1 MTQKI
6 GDLHVY
12 LREIKDGERT
22 SLSVLADLIPHG
34 ATVLDLGTGSGA
46 LGQYLGETRGCTVDG
61 VTFNEEEAAY
71 AKPFY
76 RSLHVA
82 DLDTCTLEDI
92 FARGTYDA
100 IVCADVLEHLRLP
113 SRILDAARQLL
124 SPDGQVLISIPNA
137 AYCGL
142 VGELMLG
149 EFRYRNEGLLDG
161 THLRFFTRRS
171 LARFLHEAGWT
182 LHGIDEIR
190 RELVSSEFRLAFD
203 RLPPT
208 VSRYLLSRPDA
219 LTYQFIAQARPGVS
233 DHAVLPPGPEDGRAT
248 FTAELYLGRDGGYR
262 EDAKLLAVGTIGQG
276 RQRLR
281 FDLPRGQGWT
291 QLRLDP
297 ADRPGFLHLHTLTLH
312 GEQGNLL
319 WRWHGTPEGLTA
331 LLGSSRQQMVMAS
344 SAFLPDGAMV
354 LLHGD
359 DPWIELPIPA
369 AIVSAATVLEVE
381 LGWPMSAD
389 YIALSG
395 SVQQAEDARTRTAVR
410 LAETETALQRERGE
424 LNGALV
430 RERGEHAEQLAH
442 EQRSLA
448 ERLAQDH
455 RHQSEQLASVHAE
468 QLAQERARLSEQL
481 ALERQRLTALVE
493 EERAQL
499 LDEQRKHEQ
508 IARTLETVR
517 EQRYS
522 LSEQNRLLQEQRRGL
537 STELHLLR
545 SDHRRL
551 ETEFTQLAT
560 HLRWIEEST
569 VFRATRPLV
578 HAKMRIDQLFAPPA
592 PALPESVGPAAP
604 PAPTRALAVQ
614 TTVDVIVPVYRGL
627 EDTRRCIESVLL
639 HACESPFRLIVIN
652 DCSPEPAVT
661 EWLRQ
666 VADSDPR
673 LMLLEN
679 EENLGFVGTVNRG
692 MALSKTH
699 DVLLLNSDAE
709 VANDWLDRIHR
720 AAYSDERVATVTPF
734 SNNAT
739 ICSYPRFCEDN
750 ALPAGY
756 DTASLDRLFAATNA
770 GQVVDVPTGIGFCMY
785 IRRACLDEVG
795 LFDVES
801 FGKGYGEENDF
812 CLRAAAAGWRNLHAL
827 DTFVMHA
834 GGVSFGAGKSPREQA
849 AMETLRRLHPHYEP
863 EVHRFIGRDPAR
875 MARLAVDLARVRDA
889 GLPVVLAIMH
899 DRHGGTL
906 RHVGELAEHMRGTAS
921 FFMLTPTPGGVTL
934 RLVGAGEAFVLMFR
948 LPDEFEGLLQAL
960 RSIGVQ
966 HLHYHH
972 MLGHGQQIVELP
984 QHLGLPYDFTAHDFY
999 TVCPQISLTDKRN
1012 AYCGELGVDQCR
1024 ACLESIPAPGNVD
1037 IETWRARF
1045 APLLSK
1051 ARHVLVPSRDA
1062 GRRLARYIPQADIHL
1077 APHTDIVAH
1086 GETHA
1091 PAPQLLGPNARL
1103 KIAVLGALSPIK
1115 GADVLE
1121 DVATEALKRNS
1132 PLEFHLFGYGYRSLR
1147 TRPKSALTVHGKYE
1161 EDELQGLLDWLK
1173 PDLVWFPAQWPETY
1187 SYTLSACLEAGL
1199 PVVGPDLGAF
1209 AERLS
1214 GRPWSWVRPW
1224 ATTPTEWVAFF
1235 ERIRDQNFTTGR
1247 SPSPQWFALM
1257 ETGADALIRDWNYD
1271 RDYLAGV
1278 GAAPAAAVLT
1288 PAFLTAYQPDREGLP
1303 GHANRVAR
1311 QRTLDMLVQLR
1322 RLPVLRGLAR
1332 AVPLRWQTR
1341 VKSWLRT

>member
-22 SLSVLADLIPHG
+22 SLSVLASLIPHG

-46 LGQYLGETRGCTVDG
+46 LGRYLGETRGCTVDG

-76 RSLHVA
+76 RTLSVA
-82 DLDTCTLEDI
+82 DLDTCNLAEMFD
-92 FARGTYDA
+92 AGTYDA
-100 IVCADVLEHLRLP
+100 IVCADVLEHLRFP
-113 SRILDAARQLL
+113 DRILDAARQLL
-124 SPDGQVLISIPNA
+124 TPEGQVLISIPNA

-149 EFRYRNEGLLDG
+149 EFRYRNEGLLDS

-171 LARFLHEAGWT
+171 LARFLQDAGWA

-190 RELVSSEFRLAFD
+190 RELVSSEFQMAFD
-203 RLPPT
+203 RLPPA
-208 VSRYLLSRPDA
+208 VSSYLLTRPDA
-219 LTYQFIAQARPGVS
+219 LTYQFIAQARPGVVEG
-233 DHAVLPPGPEDGRAT
+233 AAIPPGPEDGRAT
-248 FTAELYLGRDGGYR
+248 FTAELYLGKDGGYR
-262 EDAKLLAVGTIGQG
+262 EDAKLLAVGTIGQA

-281 FDLPRGQGWT
+281 FDLPPGQGWT

-297 ADRPGFLHLHTLTLH
+297 ADRPGFVHLHTLTLY
-312 GEQGNLL
+312 GEQGSLL
-319 WRWHGTPEGLTA
+319 WRWHGTPDGLTA
-331 LLGSSRQQMVMAS
+331 LLGSPRHQMVMAS
-344 SAFLPDGAMV
+344 TAFLPDGAMV

-359 DPWIELPIPA
+359 DPWIELPVPPET
-369 AIVSAATVLEVE
+369 VSRATVLEVE

-395 SVQQAEDARTRTAVR
+395 SVQQAEEARNRTVAQ
-410 LAETETALQRERGE
+410 LAELDAALQRERGE
-424 LNGALV
+424 LTGALM
-430 RERGEHAEQLAH
+430 RERGEHAQ
-442 EQRSLA
+442 SLA
-448 ERLAQDH
+448 QERIALTAQLTQEHH
-455 RHQSEQLASVHAE
+455 RLTE
-468 QLAQERARLSEQL
+468 QLAQEHLHLAQPHHQQTEQL
-481 ALERQRLTALVE
+481 ANAHAHQLERERAQLAEQLVAERQRLSGLVD
-493 EERAQL
+493 EERAKLQE
-499 LDEQRKHEQ
+499 EQAKQEQ
-508 IARTLETVR
+508 IGQTLQKVR

-522 LSEQNRLLQEQRRGL
+522 LSEQNRLLQDQRRSLG
-537 STELHLLR
+537 TELHLLR
-545 SDHRRL
+545 TNHRRL
-551 ETEFTQLAT
+551 EAEFTQLAT

-578 HAKMRIDQLFAPPA
+578 HAKMRIGQMFTPP
-592 PALPESVGPAAP
+592 SVAMPVAPAAP
-604 PAPTRALAVQ
+604 PAPVRPLAVQ

-661 EWLRQ
+661 AWLRQ

-849 AMETLRRLHPHYEP
+849 AMETLRRLHPHSEP

-875 MARLAVDLARVRDA
+875 TARLAVDMARVRDA
-889 GLPVVLAIMH
+889 GRPVVLAVMH

-906 RHVGELAEHMRGTAS
+906 RHVGELAEHLRGSAS

-948 LPDEFEGLLQAL
+948 LPEEFDGLLQAL

-972 MLGHGQQIVELP
+972 LLGHGQQIVELP
-984 QHLGLPYDFTAHDFY
+984 QHLGLPYDFTAHDF
-999 TVCPQISLTDKRN
+999 
-1012 AYCGELGVDQCR
+1012 
-1024 ACLESIPAPGNVD
+1024 
-1037 IETWRARF
+1037 
-1045 APLLSK
+1045 
-1051 ARHVLVPSRDA
+1051 
-1062 GRRLARYIPQADIHL
+1062 
-1077 APHTDIVAH
+1077 
-1086 GETHA
+1086 
-1091 PAPQLLGPNARL
+1091 
-1103 KIAVLGALSPIK
+1103 
-1115 GADVLE
+1115 
-1121 DVATEALKRNS
+1121 
-1132 PLEFHLFGYGYRSLR
+1132 
-1147 TRPKSALTVHGKYE
+1147 
-1161 EDELQGLLDWLK
+1161 
-1173 PDLVWFPAQWPETY
+1173 
-1187 SYTLSACLEAGL
+1187 
-1199 PVVGPDLGAF
+1199 
-1209 AERLS
+1209 
-1214 GRPWSWVRPW
+1214 
-1224 ATTPTEWVAFF
+1224 
-1235 ERIRDQNFTTGR
+1235 
-1247 SPSPQWFALM
+1247 
-1257 ETGADALIRDWNYD
+1257 
-1271 RDYLAGV
+1271 
-1278 GAAPAAAVLT
+1278 
-1288 PAFLTAYQPDREGLP
+1288 
-1303 GHANRVAR
+1303 
-1311 QRTLDMLVQLR
+1311 
-1322 RLPVLRGLAR
+1322 
-1332 AVPLRWQTR
+1332 
-1341 VKSWLRT
+1341 

>member
-1 MTQKI
+1 MPARHNPGMTQKI

-22 SLSVLADLIPHG
+22 SLSVLAGLIPHG

-61 VTFNEEEAAY
+61 VTFNDDEAAY
-71 AKPFY
+71 ARPFY
-76 RSLHVA
+76 RTLAVA
-82 DLDTCTLEDI
+82 DLDTCNLEEM
-92 FARGTYDA
+92 FATGIYDA
-100 IVCADVLEHLRLP
+100 IVCADVLEHLRFP
-113 SRILDAARQLL
+113 GRILDAARSLL
-124 SPDGQVLISIPNA
+124 SPEGQVLISIPNA

-149 EFRYRNEGLLDG
+149 EFRYRNEGLLDS

-171 LARFLHEAGWT
+171 LARFIQDAGWS
-182 LHGIDEIR
+182 LRGIEEIR
-190 RELVSSEFRLAFD
+190 RELVSSEFQLGFD
-203 RLPPT
+203 RLPPA
-208 VSRYLLSRPDA
+208 VSSYLLSRPDA
-219 LTYQFIAQARPGVS
+219 LTYQFIAQVRPGAVP
-233 DHAVLPPGPEDGRAT
+233 DAVLPPGPEDGRAT
-248 FTAELYLGRDGGYR
+248 FTAELYLGKNGGYT
-262 EDAKLLAVGTIGQG
+262 EEAKLLAVGTVGQA

-281 FDLPRGQGWT
+281 FDLPSGHQCT

-297 ADRPGFLHLHTLTLH
+297 ADRPGFLHLHTLTLY
-312 GEQGNLL
+312 GDQGNLL

-331 LLGSSRQQMVMAS
+331 LLGSPRNQMVMAS
-344 SAFLPDGAMV
+344 HAFLPDGAMV

-359 DPWIELPIPA
+359 DPWVELPIAKETIA
-369 AIVSAATVLEVE
+369 AAAVLEVE

-389 YIALSG
+389 YVALAG
-395 SVQQAEDARTRTAVR
+395 SVQQAEDARHRTALQ
-410 LAETETALQRERGE
+410 LAETEAALRRERGE
-424 LNGALV
+424 LTGALV
-430 RERGEHAEQLAH
+430 RERGEHADQLEQERVRLTDRLADAHAGQLTHERTLLADQLA
-442 EQRSLA
+442 A
-448 ERLAQDH
+448 
-455 RHQSEQLASVHAE
+455 
-468 QLAQERARLSEQL
+468 
-481 ALERQRLTALVE
+481 ERQRLQELIEV
-493 EERAQL
+493 ERAHL
-499 LDEQRKHEQ
+499 REEQAKQEQ
-508 IARTLETVR
+508 IARTLEKVR

-522 LSEQNRLLQEQRRGL
+522 LSEQNRLLQDQRRSLG
-537 STELHLLR
+537 SELHLLR
-545 SDHRRL
+545 ADHRRL
-551 ETEFTQLAT
+551 ETEFGQLAS

-569 VFRATRPLV
+569 LFRATRPLV
-578 HAKMRIDQLFAPPA
+578 HAKMRIGQMFAPPGAGGVAEQLTAPPA
-592 PALPESVGPAAP
+592 PA
-604 PAPTRALAVQ
+604 RQLAVQ

-652 DCSPEPAVT
+652 DASPEPAVT
-661 EWLRQ
+661 EWLRE

-709 VANDWLDRIHR
+709 VANDWLDRIYR

-889 GLPVVLAIMH
+889 GRPVVLAIMH

-906 RHVGELAEHMRGTAS
+906 RHVGELAEHLRGSAY

-948 LPDEFEGLLQAL
+948 LPEEFDALLQAL
-960 RSIGVQ
+960 RSIGVR

-1024 ACLESIPAPGNVD
+1024 ACLESIPAPGNLD

-1062 GRRLARYIPQADIHL
+1062 GRRLARYVPQADIHL

-1086 GETHA
+1086 GETPV
-1091 PAPQLLGPNARL
+1091 PAPQPLGTSGRL
-1103 KIAVLGALSPIK
+1103 KIAVIGALSPIK

-1121 DVATEALKRNS
+1121 DVATEAIKRNS

-1224 ATTPTEWVAFF
+1224 TTTPTEWVAFF
-1235 ERIRDQNFTTGR
+1235 ERIREQNFSTGQ

-1257 ETGADALIRDWNYD
+1257 ETGADALIQDWNYD

-1278 GAAPAAAVLT
+1278 GPAPST
-1288 PAFLTAYQPDREGLP
+1288 PPLAPSFLSAYQPDRDGLP
-1303 GHANRVAR
+1303 GHVNRVAR